1 MQAVT
6 LLKAKPQEQE
16 AALAGSAPER
26 TAVERVFDHWVFM
39 LGKHPRRT
47 ALGPTR
53 RRSIE
58 RALAL
63 YDEETLLLAIE
74 GCASSAWHAG
84 ENDRG
89 RAFDDLE
96 LILRDEAHVERF
108 AELGQR
114 LRDRLRERDA
124 QARASAA
131 VTPIAQADPAAI
143 AEQRERLRQAAAR
156 VSGRRHD
163 GR

>member
-1 MQAVT
+1 MLKVMPQAHD
-6 LLKAKPQEQE
+6 
-16 AALAGSAPER
+16 AALPDR
-26 TAVERVFDHWVFM
+26 TPVERVFDHWVFM

-84 ENDRG
+84 DNDRG

-96 LILRDEAHVERF
+96 LILRDEAHIERF
-108 AELGQR
+108 AELGQK
-114 LRDRLRERDA
+114 LRDRLRDRDA
-124 QARASAA
+124 QARAVVPIATPDAAA
-131 VTPIAQADPAAI
+131 V

-156 VSGRRHD
+156 LSGRQH
-163 GR
+163 GG

>member
-1 MQAVT
+1 VVS
-6 LLKAKPQEQE
+6 
-16 AALAGSAPER
+16 ALRSGSAFAPHAQASAAASDRTPTER
-26 TAVERVFDHWVFM
+26 IFDHWVFM
-39 LGKHPRRT
+39 LHKNARRT

-58 RALAL
+58 RMLAL
-63 YDEETLLLAIE
+63 YDEETLLLAVE
-74 GCASSAWHAG
+74 GCAASAWHAG

-114 LRDRLRERDA
+114 LRDRVREREATARTVAPIVEPDA
-124 QARASAA
+124 
-131 VTPIAQADPAAI
+131 DAI
-143 AEQRERLRQAAAR
+143 AEQRARLREAAAR
-156 VSGRRHD
+156 ISGRRH
-163 GR
+163 GG

>member
-1 MQAVT
+1 MM
-6 LLKAKPQEQE
+6 
-16 AALAGSAPER
+16 AARLHHVVPEPAACEPTP
-26 TAVERVFDHWVFM
+26 TARIFEHWVFM

-58 RALAL
+58 RMLAL

-74 GCASSAWHAG
+74 GCAASAWHAG

-108 AELGQR
+108 ADLGQR
-114 LRDRLRERDA
+114 LRDRLLERDA
-124 QARASAA
+124 KARSAA
-131 VTPIAQADPAAI
+131 VVPIAAPDPAAV

-156 VSGRRHD
+156 ISGRRH
-163 GR
+163 GG